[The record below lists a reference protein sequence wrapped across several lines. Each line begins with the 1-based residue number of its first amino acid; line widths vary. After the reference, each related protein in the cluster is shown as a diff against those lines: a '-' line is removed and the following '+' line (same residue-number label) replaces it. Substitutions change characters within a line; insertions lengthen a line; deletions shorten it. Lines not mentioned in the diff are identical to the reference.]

1 MKKKQASKVQFKLC
15 KSNKQW
21 LVVGLMVGGGF
32 ALSQGETVLASTTP
46 NATEPIQTVTKS
58 GSAAA
63 RQTVTAADQPKQG
76 DTVSQVASSDT
87 KASQPEQGSTTVQ
100 VEQKATNPQPSSV
113 ASSASPQGQ
122 QAAQNDDK
130 GAEQVTTA
138 ANQPDTYAK
147 QAAEI
152 PAQISSAPQKTDQA
166 QKANQTTTSAVDPA
180 KVNQQ
185 LHADEELNST
195 VTVAQSKGIEAIYK
209 VDKNNQAH
217 FGVDFDSSGIQNQ
230 HAIVVNLDQE
240 VAHPVISVTYD
251 HLNNAS
257 YTDSQGQVHAIS
269 RIQRTFTI
277 NRYYDNE
284 GYQRAMVFYA
294 DPTQGFWYKNIASV
308 TMTQQFFD
316 QQNQAITFEDGAA
329 YYTVSSL
336 NHHGQIEAVSGGENA
351 QAFALAG
358 SSVTNHNGVLYS
370 DSNNNGPKSISL
382 IAEEL
387 HTTTEAVINELVRLD
402 HLAGNQ
408 TQAGDYH
415 ENTEVYQGQVWDNS
429 ASIFQFY
436 GAGLISLSGDEQTM
450 TFTTRNDT
458 ADPADIYVGGSS
470 TLATFK
476 TMIPLNTEDHKQDG
490 TKPADKQDTQPS
502 TPTNPKEQGKVVD
515 DLSSNSAKELQHV
528 VPKPLTV
535 THTPASVTEEKKVMP
550 QMGDHKQSG
559 LIILG
564 ALMVTASIALGMF
577 GLKGRRKTSTR

>member
-1 MKKKQASKVQFKLC
+1 MKRKQASKVQFKLC

-21 LVVGLMVGGGF
+21 LVVVLMVGGGF

-58 GSAAA
+58 DSAAA
-63 RQTVTAADQPKQG
+63 RQTATAADQQKQS

-113 ASSASPQGQ
+113 AASASSQGQ

-130 GAEQVTTA
+130 GAEQATTA
-138 ANQPDTYAK
+138 TNQPDTYAK

-152 PAQISSAPQKTDQA
+152 PAQVSSAPQKTKQA
-166 QKANQTTTSAVDPA
+166 QNTNQTTTSAIDPA

-195 VTVAQSKGIEAIYK
+195 VTVAQSAGIEAIYQ
-209 VDKNNQAH
+209 VDENNQDY
-217 FGVDFDSSGIQNQ
+217 FGIDFDGSGIQNQ
-230 HAIVVNLDQE
+230 HALVVDLDQE

-257 YTDSQGQVHAIS
+257 YTDSQGKVHAIS
-269 RIQRTFTI
+269 RIQRTFTV
-277 NRYYDNE
+277 NRYYDDE
-284 GYQRAMVFYA
+284 GYQREMIFYA
-294 DPTQGFWYKNIASV
+294 DPTKGFWYEDIASV
-308 TMTQQFFD
+308 TMTQRFFD
-316 QQNQAITFEDGAA
+316 EQGQAITFKDGTA

-336 NHHGQIEAVSGGENA
+336 NHHAQIEAVSGGENA
-351 QAFALAG
+351 HALALAG

-370 DSNNNGPKSISL
+370 DNNNNGPKPISL

-402 HLAGNQ
+402 HLDGNQ
-408 TQAGDYH
+408 TQASDYH
-415 ENTEVYQGQVWDNS
+415 ADTEVYQGQVWDNS

-458 ADPADIYVGGSS
+458 TDPADLYTGEPG
-470 TLATFK
+470 TLATFQ
-476 TMIPLNTEDHKQDG
+476 TMIPLNTEDHKQDES
-490 TKPADKQDTQPS
+490 KPADKQDTQPS

-515 DLSSNSAKELQHV
+515 DLSSNSAEELHHV
-528 VPKPLTV
+528 VTKPLTV
-535 THTPASVTEEKKVMP
+535 THAPASVTKEKKVMP
-550 QMGDHKQSG
+550 QMNDHKQSG

-577 GLKGRRKTSTR
+577 GLKGRRKTSNR